1 MKSSN
6 NLVWMDLEMTGL
18 DPVKDKIIEIAT
30 LVTDSELNIIAKGPC
45 LIVHQSD
52 EVMNNMNDWCIKHHG
67 QSGLTQAV
75 KDSKVSQEEACQ
87 QTRDFI
93 LEFCEKG
100 RAPLCG
106 NSIGQ
111 DRMFLMNHM
120 PEIIDVLHY
129 RVVDVSSMKELFN
142 RWYGQKKSYFTKK
155 TTHRALD
162 DIIESIEELKFYR
175 EKFLIPKDELK

>member
-1 MKSSN
+1 MKNKN

-18 DPVKDKIIEIAT
+18 NPTKDKIIEIAT
-30 LVTDSELNIIAKGPC
+30 LITDSELNIIAKGPC
-45 LIVHQSD
+45 LIIHQND
-52 EVMNNMNDWCIKHHG
+52 DVLENMNDWCKKHHG
-67 QSGLTQAV
+67 ESGLTKAV
-75 KDSKVSQEEACQ
+75 RDSKVSQEEACK
-87 QTRDFI
+87 QTVDFI
-93 LEFCEKG
+93 LQFCEKG

-120 PEIIDVLHY
+120 PQIIDILHY
-129 RVVDVSSMKELFN
+129 RVVDVSSLKELFT
-142 RWYGQKKSYFTKK
+142 RWYGPKKSTFQKA

-175 EKFLIPKDELK
+175 ERFLIAPEKF